1 MKVTAVAARLDS
13 HNPSV
18 DAAVAQSGHCGALH
32 LPSGRRCALLARH
45 SGSCAFVRPQTRAVP
60 RTAGQAVSPRSGAG
74 SAASSACEP
83 DDITKE

>member
-1 MKVTAVAARLDS
+1 MNVTAVAARLDS

-32 LPSGRRCALLARH
+32 LPSGRRCALQARH

-60 RTAGQAVSPRSGAG
+60 RTPRPGRFSTERRRLGCVLG
-74 SAASSACEP
+74 L
-83 DDITKE
+83 